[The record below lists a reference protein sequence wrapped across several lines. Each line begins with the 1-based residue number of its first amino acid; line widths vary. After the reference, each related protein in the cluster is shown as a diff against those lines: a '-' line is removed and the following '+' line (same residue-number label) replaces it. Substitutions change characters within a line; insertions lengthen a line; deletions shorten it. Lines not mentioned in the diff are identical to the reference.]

1 MLEKFNWNID
11 HVEVSE
17 TKDESQSAQET
28 SSKSVDDRST
38 TSLSPDV
45 VASKIPE
52 EASVLLISPVRD
64 NMQSEID
71 VEVVKNEAPPIVDAT
86 VIPKLRK
93 KVLDTAKNHTKNVSS
108 SVLLSNGMMMSLTL
122 LRMNTMAPQKM
133 TFSKANVIEP
143 ATYSFQPTQLQ
154 DMGDFSNS
162 PNPFERSNTD
172 GGNEQSRSKS
182 SNLQDQN
189 TKKQDLK
196 NESLSYK
203 STDNFLCQ
211 FAEDVSYSKEQTN
224 ILCPKFPVKVS
235 VRPEVDREKE
245 PPDTVPMKNS
255 FYGQLSNH
263 PFQET
268 SFNPNSTLLLYAS
281 TNFTPS
287 TQEVN
292 YAPFNVYKKSP
303 MPEELA
309 GLAGDGY
316 KSIGMLQPLSFV
328 KLSIPHN
335 PQVGNLLLPIEAT
348 THPPTSIAMN
358 RTHSVLLKSAFLA
371 FGTLVESRILSE
383 LDLI

>member
-1 MLEKFNWNID
+1 MQKFNWTIG
-11 HVEVSE
+11 VSK

-52 EASVLLISPVRD
+52 ESSVLLISPVRD
-64 NMQSEID
+64 NIQSEID

-122 LRMNTMAPQKM
+122 LRMNTMALQKM

-154 DMGDFSNS
+154 DMGDFGNS
-162 PNPFERSNTD
+162 PNLFKRSNTG
-172 GGNEQSRSKS
+172 GGNEQSKNES
-182 SNLQDQN
+182 SNLQD
-189 TKKQDLK
+189 KKQDLE

-203 STDNFLCQ
+203 GTDNFWCQ
-211 FAEDVSYSKEQTN
+211 SAEDVSFNKEQTN
-224 ILCPKFPVKVS
+224 IVCPKFPVKES

-255 FYGQLSNH
+255 FYGQLSSH

-268 SFNPNSTLLLYAS
+268 SYNPNYSTLALYPS
-281 TNFTPS
+281 KNFTPS

-358 RTHSVLLKSAFLA
+358 RTHTVLLESAFLA
-371 FGTLVESRILSE
+371 FGTLVESQILSE
-383 LDLI
+383 LDLKDELLLM